1 MAFSFPNAVL
11 LFLEVYLLK
20 TKKLI
25 ALVATMFILPIQ
37 AAELSAQSGI
47 SILYINGQSAEEKIG
62 TNIIEDGFTQVVIKL
77 DDKLGRGGSAKVFTS
92 KPYLLNFDA
101 NGSKVEL
108 KAPKLYSTVEAKE
121 EFKKEKPGWKVLI
134 DGKEINFEQQMLP
147 GKKGFMPYAGMENLV
162 AEHNKQNGI
171 YFKNGQLID
180 KPVAVEV
187 AAATT
192 VATAG
197 ASEKVAPV
205 TTQATKNVEQLKAWY
220 LQASKQERK
229 EFRRWMI
236 DQE

>member
-1 MAFSFPNAVL
+1 MKIKHLFAVMAGVLTFPL
-11 LFLEVYLLK
+11 
-20 TKKLI
+20 
-25 ALVATMFILPIQ
+25 Q
-37 AAELSAQSGI
+37 AAVLSAQDGV
-47 SILYINGQSAEEKIG
+47 SILYINGQKAEERIG
-62 TNIIEDGFTQVVIKL
+62 DNQVEEGFVQAIVRF
-77 DDKLGRGGSAKVFTS
+77 DDKLGSRVYTS

-101 NGSKVEL
+101 QGQNFKIVPPKVNSEMDAENEFSKVS
-108 KAPKLYSTVEAKE
+108 PS
-121 EFKKEKPGWKVLI
+121 WQVLV
-134 DGKEINFEQQMLP
+134 DGQEIEFEQSVLQ
-147 GKKGFMPYAGMENLV
+147 GKGGFMPYAGMDNLV

-192 VATAG
+192 VATVG
-197 ASEKVAPV
+197 TSEKVAPV